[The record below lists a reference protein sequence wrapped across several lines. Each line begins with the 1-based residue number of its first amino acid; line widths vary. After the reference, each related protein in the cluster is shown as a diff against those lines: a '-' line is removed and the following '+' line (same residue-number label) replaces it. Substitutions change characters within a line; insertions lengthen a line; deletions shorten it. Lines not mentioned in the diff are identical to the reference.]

1 MNAAQLPPAVV
12 AAIEWLTLQ
21 RSGAMSAADRQ
32 RFEHWLHASPEHAQA
47 WQQLQQRVGQVFSGT
62 PHSSREMLER
72 AGSSRR
78 HLLRG
83 ALGLTGLGLGAW
95 WLQGHGLLPGLGAD
109 LQTAVAQRQRFDLP
123 DGSRVL
129 LNANSRV
136 DLAFDS
142 RQRILLL
149 RQGALNIEV
158 AHDPDRPL
166 LVRTA
171 FGEAQALGTRFSV
184 ALQEQSAQVWVQ
196 QSQVRVSV
204 PGAAPLQL
212 RAGQGAR
219 LDGRQVQLL
228 DPQLARA
235 AAWEDGRLE
244 VHDRNLGEV
253 IDALRAYHP
262 GWLRISDQAAALR
275 VTGIFPLDDS
285 SQALRILQE
294 VLPVRVERPVTW
306 WTQVSLR

>member
-1 MNAAQLPPAVV
+1 MNAARLPPAVA

-21 RSGAMSAADRQ
+21 RSGTMSAAERQ
-32 RFEHWLHASPEHAQA
+32 RFEQWLHASPEHSQA
-47 WQQLQQRVGQVFSGT
+47 WQQLQQRVGQVFSST
-62 PHSSREMLER
+62 PQSSREMLER

-83 ALGLTGLGLGAW
+83 ALGLSGLGLGAW
-95 WLQGHGLLPGLGAD
+95 WLHGHGLLPGLGAD
-109 LQTAVAQRQRFDLP
+109 LQTAIAQRQRFELP

-129 LNANSRV
+129 LNASSRV

-142 RQRILLL
+142 HQRILLL

-158 AHDPDRPL
+158 AHDPERPL
-166 LVRTA
+166 VVHTA
-171 FGEAQALGTRFSV
+171 FGEARALGTRFSV

-196 QSQVRVSV
+196 QSQVRVAV

-212 RAGQGAR
+212 HAGQGAR
-219 LDGRQVQLL
+219 LDGRRVQLM

-235 AAWEDGRLE
+235 AAWEEGRLE
-244 VHDRNLGEV
+244 VHDRSLGEV
-253 IDALRAYHP
+253 IEALRAYHP
-262 GWLRISDQAAALR
+262 GWLRISDEAAALR

-306 WTQVSLR
+306 LTQVSLR